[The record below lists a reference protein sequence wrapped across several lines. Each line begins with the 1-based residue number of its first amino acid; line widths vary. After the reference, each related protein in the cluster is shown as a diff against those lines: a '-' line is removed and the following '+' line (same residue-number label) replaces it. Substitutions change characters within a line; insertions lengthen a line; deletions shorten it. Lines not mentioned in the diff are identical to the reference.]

1 MSSVQ
6 ISIWVALAVLLFW
19 SIGAYNRLVG
29 LRNALV
35 RSFGP
40 VDAELSERH
49 ALLDQQIEAVAGVLA
64 HATERVDAL
73 RAAHRQAEAA
83 RLNAWAHPGAPGAI
97 RSLRL
102 ACDLLA
108 ETRARLPVP
117 AAGGVAMTDLNARLA
132 ESDTALGFARRQ
144 FNAAVLEY
152 NHAVGQIPTRLV
164 AAVFQFEP
172 AGIW

>member
-1 MSSVQ
+1 MSTVQ

-83 RLNAWAHPGAPGAI
+83 RLNA
-97 RSLRL
+97 
-102 ACDLLA
+102 
-108 ETRARLPVP
+108 RATSWSAGRDPQP
-117 AAGGVAMTDLNARLA
+117 AAGLR
-132 ESDTALGFARRQ
+132 SARR
-144 FNAAVLEY
+144 NP
-152 NHAVGQIPTRLV
+152 GP
-164 AAVFQFEP
+164 P
-172 AGIW
+172 AGAGRRRAWR